1 MEQADYSF
9 FLSLAEFSFLEA
21 GMGDICA
28 CSAPEGFRLAFD
40 LQLVSWAFLCSQ
52 INYFLNTMFKH
63 THTPKK
69 TKYPLC
75 PSP

>member
-1 MEQADYSF
+1 MGGWLHRAVSTESRLQGTLRHKLEGQAMEQADYSF

-40 LQLVSWAFLCSQ
+40 LQLVSWAFLC
-52 INYFLNTMFKH
+52 
-63 THTPKK
+63 
-69 TKYPLC
+69 
-75 PSP
+75 